1 VTYEEPE
8 RLALQLQVLLERR
21 ASLRAILEQLTLNSL
36 LTAKERSDIHRV
48 IALIDQEMADV
59 RKRLE
64 SLGSGPSSGGT
75 GS

>member
-8 RLALQLQVLLERR
+8 RLALQLQALLERR
-21 ASLRAILEQLTLNSL
+21 ASLRAILEQLALNRL
-36 LTAKERSDIHRV
+36 LTAKERGDIHRV
-48 IALIDQEMADV
+48 IALIDQEMADL

-64 SLGSGPSSGGT
+64 SLSSGPSSGDT